1 MAALGSN
8 KVGGKEVVNTE
19 SISEIEICIAGV
31 TAIRK
36 TVIDSEGVEIVSF
49 YGADGLLLATPTTYT
64 IGKCSLLTQR
74 IHENFVVTGTTP
86 LVIPEGLI
94 SISVTK
100 TNNTG
105 IVNISG
111 DNGVDFPLELQGEN
125 FSDGVNEGYGT
136 LSEYTITGT
145 SVGTTYKIH
154 IIR

>member
-8 KVGGKEVVNTE
+8 KVGGKEVINTE

-36 TVIDSEGVEIVSF
+36 TVIDSEGVETVSF
-49 YGADGLLLATPTTYT
+49 YGTDGLLLATPTTYT

-74 IHENFVVTGTTP
+74 THENFVVTGTTP
-86 LVIPEGLI
+86 LVIPEGLL

-111 DNGVDFPLELQGEN
+111 DNGVDFPLELQGES
-125 FSDGVNEGYGT
+125 FGDGLNEGVST
-136 LSEYTITGT
+136 LSAYTITGT
-145 SVGTTYKIH
+145 LAGTTYKIH